1 MSAPAAFK
9 SLLGSRCIDA
19 PERLQPYQTPERGE
33 PGHTGAVLLPANE
46 AEVQAILLA
55 ANLQRLRLVVCAG
68 RTGLVEAQRPLGETV
83 LSLEKLQRPLQFCL
97 ANGEHHRFQAEGN
110 LDGWT
115 QALADWY
122 QAAGR
127 PDTAGAEIEV
137 EAGLAVDSL
146 NTLLAP
152 LGLMFPMEM
161 GSTASA
167 SVGACAANASAGANA
182 LCYGTGAHMTVAAW
196 GFTGDGTPIG
206 PCTAEPWRT
215 PRAGVLAVNSAELHE
230 HWGLLGS
237 QGTLGLITRLRLRLF
252 PVPRQREAALI
263 PVRDM
268 AEAMRVLDL
277 ARSSFP
283 DAVEEFEFM
292 SRHSVAL
299 VRELRG
305 DAMRLP
311 FEQEP
316 EDPYLLLMQI
326 KSADEEEDLAGALYA
341 FLSETLALA
350 DERIG
355 YGPLHAL
362 KHIRHSITESSNAR
376 MRKLGGGRLAFDTA
390 TPIDVFGPYLDALT
404 AAVNAVD
411 PGLEVVAF
419 GHAGVGG
426 AHLHILGTP
435 ATPITQHGAALTRLV
450 IDVTLA
456 HGGTFSAEHGIGSKW
471 ADEFLRRTPAARLE
485 ELAALKCQHDPNNIL
500 NPRSFGFDR
509 LLQTT
514 AA

>member
-33 PGHTGAVLLPANE
+33 PGHTQAVLLPANE
-46 AEVQAILLA
+46 AEVQAILQA
-55 ANLQRLRLVVCAG
+55 ANLQRLPLVVCAG

-83 LSLEKLQRPLQFCL
+83 LSLEKLHRPLRLFL
-97 ANGEHHRFQAEGN
+97 ANGNTLGFAADGN
-110 LDGWT
+110 PERWARTLVDE
-115 QALADWY
+115 Y
-122 QAAGR
+122 ESAGR
-127 PDTAGAEIEV
+127 PDPQGAEIEV
-137 EAGLAVDSL
+137 EAGLAVDTL

-196 GFTGDGTPIG
+196 GFGGSGEAIG
-206 PCTAEPWRT
+206 PCAAQAWQNPS
-215 PRAGVLAVNSAELHE
+215 PGVLAVNSAELHE
-230 HWGLLGS
+230 SWGLLGS
-237 QGTLGLITRLRLRLF
+237 QGALGLITRLRLRLY

-268 AEAMRVLDL
+268 AEAMRVLNL
-277 ARSSFP
+277 ARRSFP

-292 SRHSVAL
+292 SRHSIAL

-305 DAMRLP
+305 DALRLP

-316 EDPYLLLMQI
+316 EDPYLLLLQL
-326 KSADEEEDLAGALYA
+326 KSADEDEDLAGALYA
-341 FLSETLALA
+341 FLSETLELP

-404 AAVNAVD
+404 AAVTAFD
-411 PGLEVVAF
+411 PDLEVVAF

-435 ATPITQHGAALTRLV
+435 ATPIAQHGAALTQLV

-471 ADEFLRRTPAARLE
+471 ADEFLRRTPPKRLQ
-485 ELAALKCQHDPNNIL
+485 ELTKLKRQHDPNNIL

-509 LLQTT
+509 LLQN
-514 AA
+514 AAA